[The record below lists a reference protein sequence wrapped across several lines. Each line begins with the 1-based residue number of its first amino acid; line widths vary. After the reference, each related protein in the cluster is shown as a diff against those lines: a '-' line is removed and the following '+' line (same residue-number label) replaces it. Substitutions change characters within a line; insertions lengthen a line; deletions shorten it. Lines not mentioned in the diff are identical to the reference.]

1 MCVNFKAVG
10 IGEEKKMYGS
20 MVEVV
25 ADYAQREPDR
35 LCVADKAGA
44 HTYGEMWQ
52 KAQAGAEKLAE
63 LGIQGRDCVMV
74 ECTQDADFLICDL
87 ACELRGAIFVPVEHR
102 ASADRVEK
110 ILEDTGAVLL
120 FCETEYEVPVR
131 RMKAGD
137 LLHMEK
143 DAFPSGSV
151 SAKSYVFPRPEDTA
165 EILYTTGTT
174 GTSKGIEVTHG
185 NNIALA
191 ENVKYGTEM
200 KEGNVELIPLPL
212 SHSHGLRCCYANML
226 NGSAVVLIEGVSWVK
241 RVFGLIEEYQVTAM
255 DVSPSAVMILEQ
267 LAKGQ
272 LSKISGQIDYIQV
285 GTEPLQENVKEML
298 ISSFPSAR
306 LYNFYGST
314 ESGRT
319 CVLDFNKENR
329 AKCIGKPTRNARFI
343 VTDEKRRPIES
354 SKDNMG
360 LLASAGPMNMKG
372 YWRQPELTAQ
382 TMQDGYVYTNDMGY
396 IDEDGYVYMF
406 GRMDNVI
413 NCQGIKI
420 APEEIEEVAR
430 KYGQVMDCA
439 CVPMEDKLSG
449 QVPKLYVVVQDK
461 EQFQIK
467 DLLSFLRQSIDGNKV
482 PKKIEVIEEIPRT
495 SNGKIHRAKLMEGKL

>member
-1 MCVNFKAVG
+1 MH
-10 IGEEKKMYGS
+10 GS
-20 MVEVV
+20 IIEIV
-25 ADYAQREPDR
+25 ADYAHRDPKR
-35 LCVADKAGA
+35 LCVADKTGA
-44 HTYGEMWQ
+44 YTYGQMWE
-52 KAQAGAEKLAE
+52 KAQAGARKLEAM
-63 LGIQGRDCVMV
+63 GIQKKDCVMV
-74 ECTQDADFLICDL
+74 ECTQDARFLVCDL
-87 ACELRGAIFVPVEHR
+87 ACELYGAIFVPVEHR
-102 ASADRVEK
+102 APADRVEK
-110 ILEDTGAVLL
+110 IMADTDAGL
-120 FCETEYEVPVR
+120 FLCETEYEIPVKT
-131 RMKAGD
+131 MKAEEIFQIQEGTVQ
-137 LLHMEK
+137 EGIFS
-143 DAFPSGSV
+143 FP
-151 SAKSYVFPRPEDTA
+151 KPEDTA

-185 NNIALA
+185 NNVALA

-200 KEGNVELIPLPL
+200 KEGNVEFIPLPL

-226 NGSAVVLIEGVSWVK
+226 NGSAVVLMEGVSWVK
-241 RVFGLIEEYQVTAM
+241 PVFEMIDKYQVTAM

-285 GTEPLQENVKEML
+285 GTEPLQEKVKEIL
-298 ISSFPSAR
+298 TSYFPSAR

-319 CVLDFNKENR
+319 CVLDFNKDNR
-329 AKCIGKPTRNARFI
+329 AKCIGKPTRNATFI
-343 VTDEKRRPIES
+343 VTDEKRQPIES
-354 SKDNMG
+354 SKEHMG

-372 YWRQPELTAQ
+372 YWRQPKLTAQ

-420 APEEIEEVAR
+420 APEEIEEIAR
-430 KYGQVMDCA
+430 KYEQILDCV

-449 QVPKLYVVVQDK
+449 QVPKLFVVVKDK
-461 EQFQIK
+461 ALFQTK
-467 DLLSFLRQSIDGNKV
+467 DLLNFLRQYIDGNKM
-482 PKKIEVIEEIPRT
+482 PKRIEMIDEIPRT
-495 SNGKIHRAKLMEGKL
+495 SNGKIHRAKLVTGKS

>member
-1 MCVNFKAVG
+1 
-10 IGEEKKMYGS
+10 MYGS
-20 MVEVV
+20 MIEVV
-25 ADYAQREPDR
+25 ADYAKREPGR

-63 LGIQGRDCVMV
+63 MGIQKRDCVMV

-102 ASADRVEK
+102 ATADRVEK
-110 ILEDTGAVLL
+110 ILEDTDTVLFL
-120 FCETEYEVPVR
+120 CETEYEVPVKK
-131 RMKAGD
+131 MKAES
-137 LLHMEK
+137 LLHIGA
-143 DAFPSGSV
+143 DAAPSGDV
-151 SAKSYVFPRPEDTA
+151 SAKNHTFPRPEDTA

-200 KEGNVELIPLPL
+200 KEGNVEFIPLPL

-226 NGSAVVLIEGVSWVK
+226 NGSAVVLTEGVTQLK
-241 RVFGLIEEYQVTAM
+241 LVFDLIEKYQVTAM
-255 DVSPSAVMILEQ
+255 DVSPSAVMIMEQ

-298 ISSFPSAR
+298 VSSFPSAR

-354 SKDNMG
+354 SRDNMG

-372 YWRQPELTAQ
+372 YWRQPELTAR

-420 APEEIEEVAR
+420 APEEIEEVAG
-430 KYGQVMDCA
+430 KYGQVLDCA

-461 EQFQIK
+461 ELFQIK
-467 DLLSFLRQSIDGNKV
+467 DLLSFLRQSIDGNKM
-482 PKKIEVIEEIPRT
+482 PKKVEVIEEIPRT
-495 SNGKIHRAKLMEGKL
+495 SNGKIHRARLVTGKP